1 MILEL
6 SVIIIIITTIVTRT
20 EDEQQQQPR
29 CGACSRRWYGTSTDA
44 ATVTTPDVAPV
55 LHRSW
60 QLTAL
65 AEGRTA
71 SGSWDA
77 GQGVTF
83 RA

>member
-1 MILEL
+1 MMIFY
-6 SVIIIIITTIVTRT
+6 VG
-20 EDEQQQQPR
+20 DDK
-29 CGACSRRWYGTSTDA
+29 AHA
-44 ATVTTPDVAPV
+44 AVTTPDVAPV